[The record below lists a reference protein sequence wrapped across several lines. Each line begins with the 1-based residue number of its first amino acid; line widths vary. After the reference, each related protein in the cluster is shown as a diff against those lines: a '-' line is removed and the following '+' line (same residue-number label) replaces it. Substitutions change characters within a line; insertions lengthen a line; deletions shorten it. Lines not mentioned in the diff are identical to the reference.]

1 MKITAGG
8 SADMNGQ
15 RIYRILIWMLPIVF
29 VATAGIAALSS
40 AARARSEARIDDKL
54 RKIIAIYNL
63 RPLEVREYSRDPE
76 MLLGQALFFD
86 PVLSGP
92 RNVSCSTC
100 HILSYG
106 LTDGLPRS
114 IGVAGTGVGSSRRL
128 SNGLL
133 VHPRRSLDLWNRDN
147 NAVSSFFWDGHVE
160 VLDSTK
166 RIFRSPMG
174 SDLPRGFQNAM
185 AVQAVVPIT
194 VPDEMLGTYGS
205 RSSST
210 LPMPHANQIDDL
222 VTQRSYTSV
231 AAMMQSVYHRLLRRL
246 LGLDSKPY
254 PWQDEYRQMFA
265 KAYPPKPVSKISIVD
280 IGNAI
285 AHYEEMAFAANASP
299 WDHYIAGET
308 NVISEEAKAGAII
321 FYGRG
326 RCAACHS
333 GQLFSD
339 FKYHSIGIFSKI
351 VVNGKLVNDYG
362 RWLVTRSE
370 QDKFAFRTPPL
381 RNVTR
386 RPLYFHDG
394 STSGIYATLVRHV
407 NPLARAGGYNPDG
420 SFSLDRGQI
429 QSVSPLLTTEKIRLS
444 AGDIEALIAFLTTL
458 ESQTRDDAQI
468 IPRHVPS
475 GLTFVR

>member
-1 MKITAGG
+1 MPSPDLNTR
-8 SADMNGQ
+8 
-15 RIYRILIWMLPIVF
+15 RIYRILLWTLPVVF
-29 VATAGIAALSS
+29 FVTAGIAAFSS
-40 AARARSEARIDDKL
+40 AGRARSEARLDDKL
-54 RKIIAIYNL
+54 QKIIAIYNL

-92 RNVSCSTC
+92 RSVSCSTC

-114 IGVAGTGVGSSRRL
+114 IGVAGVGVGSLRRL
-128 SNGLL
+128 SHGRA

-147 NAVSSFFWDGHVE
+147 NAVNSFFWDGHVE

-194 VPDEMLGTYGS
+194 VSDEMLGTYGS

-210 LPMPHANQIDDL
+210 LPVPHADQVDDL
-222 VTQRSYTSV
+222 VTQRSYPSV
-231 AAMMQSVYHRLLRRL
+231 PAMMQSVYHQLLRRL
-246 LGLDSKPY
+246 LGVDSKRS
-254 PWQDEYRQMFA
+254 PWQDEYRHMFA
-265 KAYPPKPVSKISIVD
+265 KAYPKTPASRITIVE

-299 WDHYIAGET
+299 WDHYIAGDT
-308 NVISEEAKAGAII
+308 SAISEQAKLGAVI
-321 FYGRG
+321 FYGRA

-351 VVNGKLVNDYG
+351 LVSGKLVNDYG
-362 RWLVTRSE
+362 RWAVSGDQR
-370 QDKFAFRTPPL
+370 DMYAFRTPPL

-394 STSGIYATLVRHV
+394 SSSSLYEAIARHV
-407 NPLARAGGYNPDG
+407 NPLARAGGYNRDG
-420 SFSLDRGQI
+420 SFAIDRAQI
-429 QSVSPLLTTEKIRLS
+429 QSISPLLTTEAIRLS
-444 AGDIEALIAFLTTL
+444 GPDVQELLAFLATL
-458 ESQTRDDAQI
+458 ESQSRSKDEM
-468 IPRHVPS
+468 IPSHVPS
-475 GLTFVR
+475 GLSFTR

>member
-1 MKITAGG
+1 MY
-8 SADMNGQ
+8 GQ
-15 RIYRILIWMLPIVF
+15 RIYRMLIWMLPIVF
-29 VATAGIAALSS
+29 VATAGTAAFS
-40 AARARSEARIDDKL
+40 AVGRARSEARLDDKL
-54 RKIIAIYNL
+54 QKIIAIYNL
-63 RPLEVREYSRDPE
+63 RPLEVREFSRDPE

-92 RNVSCSTC
+92 RSVSCSTC

-114 IGVAGTGVGSSRRL
+114 IGVAGVGVGSSRRL

-166 RIFRSPMG
+166 RLFRSPMG
-174 SDLPRGFQNAM
+174 SGLPRGFQNAM

-194 VPDEMLGTYGS
+194 VADEMLGTYGS
-205 RSSST
+205 RSSPM

-222 VTQRSYTSV
+222 VTQRSYASV
-231 AAMMQSVYHRLLRRL
+231 AAMMQSVYHRLLQRL

-254 PWQDEYRQMFA
+254 PWQEEYRQMFA
-265 KAYPPKPVSKISIVD
+265 KAYRKKPASKISIVD

-299 WDHYIAGET
+299 WDHYIAGDPSA
-308 NVISEEAKAGAII
+308 ISEEAKAGAII

-339 FKYHSIGIFSKI
+339 FKYHSVGIFSKI
-351 VVNGKLVNDYG
+351 LVNGKPVGDYG
-362 RWLVTRSE
+362 RWVVTGDK
-370 QDKFAFRTPPL
+370 QDRYAFRTPPL

-394 STSGIYATLVRHV
+394 STSGIYEALVRHV

-420 SFSLDRGQI
+420 SFSLDREQI
-429 QSVSPLLTTEKIRLS
+429 QSISPLLTMEKIRLS
-444 AGDIEALIAFLTTL
+444 SGDFEALITFLTAL
-458 ESQTRDDAQI
+458 ESQTRNDAQI
-468 IPRHVPS
+468 IPRRVPS
-475 GLTFVR
+475 GLNFIR

>member
-1 MKITAGG
+1 MKKTAPGT
-8 SADMNGQ
+8 DLNGQ
-15 RIYRILIWMLPIVF
+15 HFYRMLAWMLPVVF
-29 VATAGIAALSS
+29 VATAGTAVFSS
-40 AARARSEARIDDKL
+40 AARARSEARLDDKL
-54 RKIIAIYNL
+54 QKIIAIYNL

-114 IGVAGTGVGSSRRL
+114 IGVAGVGVGSSRRL
-128 SNGLL
+128 TRGPA

-174 SDLPRGFQNAM
+174 SYLPRGFQNAM

-210 LPMPHANQIDDL
+210 LPVPHANEVNNL
-222 VTQRSYTSV
+222 VTQRSYPSV
-231 AAMMQSVYHRLLRRL
+231 AAMMQSVYHQLLRRL
-246 LGLDSKPY
+246 LGLDSNPY
-254 PWQDEYRQMFA
+254 PWQDEYRHMFA
-265 KAYPPKPVSKISIVD
+265 KAYPKKAASQITIVD

-299 WDHYIAGET
+299 WDHYVSGDTSAVPEQ
-308 NVISEEAKAGAII
+308 AKLGAII

-339 FKYHSIGIFSKI
+339 FRYHSIGIFSKI
-351 VVNGKLVNDYG
+351 LINGKRVNDYG
-362 RWLVTRSE
+362 RWAVTGDEGDLYS
-370 QDKFAFRTPPL
+370 FRTPPL

-394 STSGIYATLVRHV
+394 SSSSLYEAITRHL
-407 NPLARAGGYNPDG
+407 NPLARAGGYNRDG
-420 SFSLDRGQI
+420 SFAIDRVQI
-429 QSVSPLLTTEKIRLS
+429 QSISPLLTTEKIRLS
-444 AGDIEALIAFLTTL
+444 GADVQALIAFLATL
-458 ESQTRDDAQI
+458 ESQTRSEDQM
-468 IPRHVPS
+468 IPRRVPS
-475 GLTFVR
+475 GLAFTH